1 MISVILCAAG
11 SGTRARLPDNKIL
24 HELNGM
30 PVLCYSLSAFAPFA
44 DEILIACRKEDEK
57 QIRALLSPFPCAR
70 TVIGGETRTESV
82 HYALREAKGEI
93 VLIHDAARPFVT
105 RKIIEDCIE
114 SVKAYGSGICAL
126 PATDTTVL
134 IEEDRICS
142 APARKSVYT
151 LQTPQGFYTE
161 KLLFAYKRAFDENQE
176 HDFTDDS
183 GVYGAYAEPPHI
195 FIGDRANRK
204 LTYPEDFAPASRVG
218 FGVDTHAF
226 SAPRHSDPTKEAS
239 ESTFIILGGVK
250 IPAKSGLIAHSDGDV
265 LVHALMDALLSAA
278 GLRDIGYYFPENDP
292 KYKNADSMKLL
303 AEVMKRLRECAFGV
317 QNASISILAEAPR
330 LSPFIEEMR
339 KNLTAVLSCESVAIA
354 AGTNEKLGYVGE
366 GKGITV
372 YATVLLQ
379 NESPLTLIE

>member
-11 SGTRARLPDNKIL
+11 SGTRAGLSDNKIL
-24 HELNGM
+24 HELNGL

-57 QIRALLSPFPCAR
+57 TIIPLLSTFPQAK
-70 TVIGGETRTESV
+70 TVLGGKTRTESV
-82 HYALREAKGEI
+82 YNALKFVTGDI

-105 RKIIEDCIE
+105 QKNIEDCIE
-114 SVKAYGSGICAL
+114 SVQQYGSGVCAL

-134 IEEDRICS
+134 CEDGRILS
-142 APARKSVYT
+142 APARENVFT
-151 LQTPQGFYTE
+151 VQTPQGFYTDKLRKAYE
-161 KLLFAYKRAFDENQE
+161 KAKGTY
-176 HDFTDDS
+176 TDDS
-183 GVYGAYAEPPHI
+183 SIYAEIIEPPHI

-204 LTYPEDFAPASRVG
+204 LTFAEDFKPAARVG

-226 SAPRHSDPTKEAS
+226 GKEQD
-239 ESTFIILGGVK
+239 FIILGGVK
-250 IPAKSGLIAHSDGDV
+250 IPSKSGLVAHSDGDV

-278 GLRDIGYYFPENDP
+278 GLRDIGYYFPDTEP

-303 AEVMKRLRECAFGV
+303 AEVMKLVRFEI
-317 QNASISILAEAPR
+317 QNVSISILAETPR
-330 LSPFIEEMR
+330 LSPFIETM
-339 KNLTAVLSCESVAIA
+339 KQNLAAALSCENIAIA

-372 YATVLLQ
+372 YATVLLR
-379 NESPLTLIE
+379 